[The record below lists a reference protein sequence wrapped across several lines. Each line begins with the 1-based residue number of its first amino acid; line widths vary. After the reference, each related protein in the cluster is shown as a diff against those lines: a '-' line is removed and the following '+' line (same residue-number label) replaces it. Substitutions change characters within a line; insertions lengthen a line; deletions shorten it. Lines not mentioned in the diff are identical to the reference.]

1 MSSSQVGSGV
11 VGELKWELPR
21 LTDFTG
27 DAHRAGSACSG
38 RRISLMIFCSAGVRS
53 WPNPAD
59 FARCTNVVSLLRYFG
74 RAAHVIGTAVRD
86 PDRKFASETDPSR
99 RFLFAQPTTLCLAP
113 HRFIVIGPRRAN
125 CTADQTAPQLL
136 PSARA

>member
-53 WPNPAD
+53 WPEP
-59 FARCTNVVSLLRYFG
+59 
-74 RAAHVIGTAVRD
+74 
-86 PDRKFASETDPSR
+86 
-99 RFLFAQPTTLCLAP
+99 
-113 HRFIVIGPRRAN
+113 
-125 CTADQTAPQLL
+125 
-136 PSARA
+136 ARAGYGQSTAALPGTSDIDFLGDLKRVVDVNA